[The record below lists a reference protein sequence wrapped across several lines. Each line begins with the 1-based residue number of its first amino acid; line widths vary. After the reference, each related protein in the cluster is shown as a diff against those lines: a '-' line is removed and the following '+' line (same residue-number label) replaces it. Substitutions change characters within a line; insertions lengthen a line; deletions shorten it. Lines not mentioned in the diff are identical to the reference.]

1 MDNVKEF
8 IAKAHKSADKAIS
21 KAQENASNIDLE
33 DFKEW
38 LSKPMVVKTGHFA
51 GVYLALFAILMYQV
65 IMF

>member
-8 IAKAHKSADKAIS
+8 IAKAHKSADKAILN
-21 KAQENASNIDLE
+21 AQKNAPNIDLE

>member
-8 IAKAHKSADKAIS
+8 IAKAHKSADKSILN
-21 KAQENASNIDLE
+21 AQKSVSMVDVEKV
-33 DFKEW
+33 KEW

-51 GVYLALFAILMYQV
+51 GVYFALFAILMYQV